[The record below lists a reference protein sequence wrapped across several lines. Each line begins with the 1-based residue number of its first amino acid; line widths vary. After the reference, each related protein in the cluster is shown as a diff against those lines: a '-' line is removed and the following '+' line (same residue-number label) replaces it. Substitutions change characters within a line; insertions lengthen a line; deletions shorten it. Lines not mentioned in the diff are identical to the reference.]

1 MQYSFTPT
9 ASDPDGNALTFS
21 VANKPAWATFSSSTG
36 RLRGTPS
43 AAHVGTTSPITISVS
58 DGMASASLTSFSI
71 QVMPTATGSVTLSW
85 NPPTQNTDGTA
96 LTNLAGYKVYWGT
109 DQNEYTNSVDVN
121 NPGIATYV
129 IEQLTP
135 ATWYFAVTSVNS
147 AGAESSYSNVAS
159 KQIL

>member
-1 MQYSFTPT
+1 
-9 ASDPDGNALTFS
+9 
-21 VANKPAWATFSSSTG
+21 
-36 RLRGTPS
+36 
-43 AAHVGTTSPITISVS
+43 
-58 DGMASASLTSFSI
+58 
-71 QVMPTATGSVTLSW
+71 MPTATGSVTLSW

-147 AGAESSYSNVAS
+147 AGAESSYSNVSS